1 MRVVATLINGLVGRA
16 NRNNLD
22 DAIHLPMSMG
32 YLVCYQQYMASLGY
46 DVRTTGAGTIIV
58 EQRDCDKVDLDDF
71 VSFPM
76 YYYR

>member
-1 MRVVATLINGLVGRA
+1 LRRHFEYLSNLGDVQATQVVATLINGLVGRA

-22 DAIHLPMSMG
+22 DVIHLPMSMG

-58 EQRDCDKVDLDDF
+58 E
-71 VSFPM
+71 
-76 YYYR
+76 